1 MHLVYGGGLVSV
13 VNAVRWDYQIE
24 VLYYLDRDSKS
35 SPIGSASN
43 RYLIVEALDTY
54 FLIYYLHMLRSNHIL
69 NQVGLKTKLQL
80 S

>member
-1 MHLVYGGGLVSV
+1 MGGLVFV
-13 VNAVRWDYQIE
+13 AYAVRWDYQIE

-54 FLIYYLHMLRSNHIL
+54 FIFNYLHMLRSNH
-69 NQVGLKTKLQL
+69 KF
-80 S
+80 